1 MIKQALFEGP
11 KCLNHCSASFVNYE
25 LNIPLTSAWLHVAQL
40 GEHRPAERKV
50 VGPTLRVVK

>member
-40 GEHRPAERKV
+40 GEHRPAER
-50 VGPTLRVVK
+50 